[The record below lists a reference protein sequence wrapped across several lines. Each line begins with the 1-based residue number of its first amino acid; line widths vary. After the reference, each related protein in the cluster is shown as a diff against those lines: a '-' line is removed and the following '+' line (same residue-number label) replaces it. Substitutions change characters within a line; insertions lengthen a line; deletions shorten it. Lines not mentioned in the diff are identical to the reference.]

1 MRTKG
6 KNHLAPLRRAAGE
19 REGPSPKGWEGEVA
33 LSSRRRCAAAH
44 LTPALSPRK
53 RAERERG
60 VP

>member
-1 MRTKG
+1 MTS
-6 KNHLAPLRRAAGE
+6 NLVPLRRAAGE

-33 LSSRRRCAAAH
+33 LSSLRRCAAAH